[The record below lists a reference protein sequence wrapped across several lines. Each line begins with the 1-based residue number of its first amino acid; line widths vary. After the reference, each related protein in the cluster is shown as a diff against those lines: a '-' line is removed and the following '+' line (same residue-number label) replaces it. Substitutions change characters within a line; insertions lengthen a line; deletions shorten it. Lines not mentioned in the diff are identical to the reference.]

1 MSPTDSFVHLHTA
14 SSYSLRYGT
23 ATPAALVEHA
33 AALGMGALAL
43 TDRDGLYGA
52 VRFAQACVAA
62 GIRPILG
69 ADLVCAS
76 AARPSRRGSG
86 AGRSAG
92 DASADSQAAGGFGP
106 AGLVPGGRAGSGSR
120 PPAELTTDVDL
131 RLDRAA
137 ADAARPPRVVV
148 LARGGRRG
156 WAALCRLVSAAHGD
170 DPARRGRAVVR
181 PEQIADVADR
191 LFVLLG
197 PESTVGR
204 AVAAGR
210 MAEAKA
216 ELLRWWAVCG
226 EAVVVEV
233 VHHLAPPGHP
243 TSRAVAQRLLRLA
256 HEVGVPAVLSN
267 AVRYPVPGDA
277 PVADVLDAARRLV
290 PLELRSRDRVNA
302 EGYLKSGP
310 EMAALAHDLCETA
323 AEARALLSR
332 TRRIADR
339 CELDPHL
346 HLGLGTMHMPE
357 PSVLGTT
364 HAGAVRELRRRCEAG
379 IAGRYSRPGR
389 QVTDRLEAELALIN
403 GLGYETYFLT
413 VAEVVDLTRA
423 AGIRC
428 AARGS
433 GAGSL
438 VNHLLGISG
447 VDPLEHGLL
456 MERFLSAKRVS
467 LPDIDLD
474 VESARRTAVYDLIL
488 DRFGSDRTMCV
499 AMLET
504 YRVRHAVRDA
514 GAALGLP
521 PQEIDAVAKAFPH
534 IRARDARAALRDLPE
549 LRHSRLEEGVFAVLF
564 DLVEKLDG
572 LPRHIALHPSGVLL
586 SDSVLR
592 DRTPVEQSAQGY
604 PMSQFDKD
612 DVEAIGL
619 LKLDVLGVRMQSAMA
634 HAIAE
639 TERVRGERIDLDA
652 VPLDDEATF
661 ELIRSTRTLGCFQ
674 IESPGQRELIGKFAP
689 ETFGDL
695 IIDISLFRPGPV
707 KSDMVTPF
715 LNARHGWADPVFVH
729 DDLRPILAE
738 TEGVVV
744 FHEQVIRIIAQMTG
758 CGFDRADQSRRLLGS
773 IQGQQATG
781 DWFCVAAD
789 HRGYPRPVV
798 ERVWEILKAFASFG
812 FCKAHAGAFALPT
825 YQSAWLK
832 AHHPAAFYA
841 GLLTHDPGMYPKRLI
856 LDDARQFGI
865 PVLPPSVNDSV
876 TDYTLE
882 RTADGGDALR
892 LGLADVKGITDA
904 ELERIVREREG
915 ARYASLP
922 DFRRRAEPSQPT
934 LENLVLAGAL
944 DTLHPEL
951 TRRDLLLHAA
961 TDPKP
966 KGPRRPGPA
975 QLELAD
981 ADPEEQERRTGPT
994 ALPAPTETERIRGEI
1009 EALGLDHSAHLL
1021 SPYLPFLEELGT
1033 VRSREL
1039 LAQRNR
1045 SEILIAGVKVATQT
1059 PPVRTGVRVVFA
1071 TLDDATGPLDF
1082 AMFEDAQQHYAST
1095 VFHSWLLVVRGV
1107 VRRTGPRG
1115 VSLTATAA
1123 WELTALH
1130 ELWRTEGVDAVRAV
1144 LATRPE
1150 AEPAPAR
1157 RVMLHPSGFRMS
1169 PYADLKPPGVPA
1181 AEAPRKLWHTS
1192 PGSPG

>member
-23 ATPAALVEHA
+23 ATPAALVERA
-33 AALGMGALAL
+33 AELGMGALGL

-52 VRFAQACVAA
+52 VRFAQACAEH
-62 GIRPILG
+62 GIRPIVG
-69 ADLVCAS
+69 ADLACADPRTD
-76 AARPSRRGSG
+76 ARVTGRVTGRATGRA
-86 AGRSAG
+86 AGRVAG
-92 DASADSQAAGGFGP
+92 RTEG
-106 AGLVPGGRAGSGSR
+106 PGG
-120 PPAELTTDVDL
+120 AE
-131 RLDRAA
+131 LDRAA

-148 LARGGRRG
+148 LARGRRAG

-170 DPARRGRAVVR
+170 DMERRGRPVVD
-181 PEQIADVADR
+181 PELVARAGDGV
-191 LFVLLG
+191 FVLLG
-197 PESTVGR
+197 AESVVGR
-204 AVAAGR
+204 AAAAGR
-210 MAEAKA
+210 TAEAKT
-216 ELLRWWAVCG
+216 ELQRWRAACG
-226 EAVVVEV
+226 DAVVVEV

-243 TSRAVAQRLLRLA
+243 TSRAAAQRLLRLA
-256 HEVGVPAVLSN
+256 HEVGVPAVLTN
-267 AVRYPVPGDA
+267 AVRYPVPEDA

-302 EGYLKSGP
+302 EGYLKTGP
-310 EMAALAHDLCETA
+310 EMAALAHDLCGTA
-323 AEARALLSR
+323 SEVRALLAQ
-332 TRRIADR
+332 TRRIAEL
-339 CELDPHL
+339 CALDPHVDI
-346 HLGLGTMHMPE
+346 GLGSMHMPE
-357 PSVLGTT
+357 AGVLGTT
-364 HAGAVRELRRRCEAG
+364 RAGAVRELRQRCEAG
-379 IAGRYSRPGR
+379 IPRRYGSPSGRTHERI
-389 QVTDRLEAELALIN
+389 TERLESELTLIK
-403 GLGYETYFLT
+403 GLGYEPYFLT

-447 VDPLEHGLL
+447 VDPMAHGLL
-456 MERFLSAKRVS
+456 MERFLSAKRTS

-474 VESARRTAVYDLIL
+474 VESARRTEVYDLIL
-488 DRFGSDRTMCV
+488 DRFGSDRTLCV

-549 LRHSRLEEGVFAVLF
+549 LRHSRLEEGIFAVLF
-564 DLVEKLDG
+564 DIVEKLDG

-586 SDSVLR
+586 SDRTLR
-592 DRTPVEQSAQGY
+592 DRTPVELSAQRY

-634 HAIAE
+634 HAVTE
-639 TERVRGERIDLDA
+639 TVRVGGERIDLDA
-652 VPLDDEATF
+652 VPLDDPDTF

-729 DDLRPILAE
+729 DDLRGILAE

-773 IQGQQATG
+773 IKGQQAIG

-856 LDDARQFGI
+856 LDDARQFGVT
-865 PVLPPSVNDSV
+865 VLPPSVNDSV
-876 TDYTLE
+876 ASYTVE
-882 RTADGGDALR
+882 RVTVERVTSEQTPGEGDALR
-892 LGLADVKGITDA
+892 IGLADVKGISDA

-915 ARYASLP
+915 APYASLA

-944 DTLHPEL
+944 DALHPGL

-966 KGPRRPGPA
+966 KGPRRPGPS

-981 ADPEEQERRTGPT
+981 ALAETAGDTTARPT
-994 ALPAPTETERIRGEI
+994 ALPAPTDSELIHGEI

-1021 SPYLPFLEELGT
+1021 SPYLRFLDELGT
-1033 VRSREL
+1033 VRSRDL
-1039 LAQRNR
+1039 LTQRNR

-1095 VFHSWLLVVRGV
+1095 VFHSWLLLVRGV
-1107 VRRTGPRG
+1107 IRRTGPRG

-1130 ELWRTEGVDAVRAV
+1130 ELWREAGLDAVREV
-1144 LATRPE
+1144 LAARPE
-1150 AEPAPAR
+1150 LEAAPPR

>member
-1 MSPTDSFVHLHTA
+1 VL
-14 SSYSLRYGT
+14 
-23 ATPAALVEHA
+23 AA
-33 AALGMGALAL
+33 
-43 TDRDGLYGA
+43 
-52 VRFAQACVAA
+52 QQVA
-62 GIRPILG
+62 
-69 ADLVCAS
+69 
-76 AARPSRRGSG
+76 
-86 AGRSAG
+86 
-92 DASADSQAAGGFGP
+92 
-106 AGLVPGGRAGSGSR
+106 
-120 PPAELTTDVDL
+120 
-131 RLDRAA
+131 AA
-137 ADAARPPRVVV
+137 AD
-148 LARGGRRG
+148 
-156 WAALCRLVSAAHGD
+156 RLY
-170 DPARRGRAVVR
+170 
-181 PEQIADVADR
+181 
-191 LFVLLG
+191 VLLG
-197 PESTVGR
+197 PDSAVGR
-204 AVAAGR
+204 AAAAGR

-216 ELLRWWAVCG
+216 ELLRWRTLCG
-226 EAVVVEV
+226 QAVVIEV

-243 TSRAVAQRLLRLA
+243 ASRGVAQRLLRLA
-256 HEVGVPAVLSN
+256 RESGVPAVLTN
-267 AVRYPVPGDA
+267 AVRYLAPEDA
-277 PVADVLDAARRLV
+277 PVADVLDASRRLV
-290 PLELRSRDRVNA
+290 PLELSARDRVNA
-302 EGYLKSGP
+302 EGCLKSGP
-310 EMAALAHDLCETA
+310 EMAALAYDLCDTA
-323 AEARALLSR
+323 AEARELLAQ
-332 TRRIADR
+332 TRRIAER
-339 CELDPHL
+339 CLLDPLGHDI
-346 HLGLGTMHMPE
+346 GLGSMHMPE
-357 PSVLGTT
+357 PSILGTT
-364 HAGAVRELRRRCEAG
+364 RAGAVRELRARCEAG
-379 IAGRYSRPGR
+379 ITWRYGRSNK
-389 QVTDRLEAELALIN
+389 QVTDRLEEELALIHR
-403 GLGYETYFLT
+403 LGYEPYFLT

-447 VDPLEHGLL
+447 VEPLEHGLL

-467 LPDIDLD
+467 LPDIDID
-474 VESARRTAVYDLIL
+474 VESARRTEVYDLIL
-488 DRFGSDRTMCV
+488 DRFGSDRTLCV

-521 PQEIDAVAKAFPH
+521 PAEIDAVAKAFPH
-534 IRARDARAALRDLPE
+534 IRAREVRAAVRELPE
-549 LRHSRLEEGVFAVLF
+549 LRHSRLEEGVFTALF
-564 DLVEKLDG
+564 DIVEKLDG

-586 SDSVLR
+586 SDRRLR
-592 DRTPVEQSAQGY
+592 DRTPVETSAQGY

-634 HAIAE
+634 HALAQIE
-639 TERVRGERIDLDA
+639 KVGRSEGVSGERVDLDA
-652 VPLDDEATF
+652 VPLDDEVTF

-689 ETFGDL
+689 RTFGDL

-729 DDLRPILAE
+729 EDLREILAE

-744 FHEQVIRIIAQMTG
+744 FHEQVIRIIAKMTG
-758 CGFDRADQSRRLLGS
+758 CGFDRADQARRALGS
-773 IQGQQATG
+773 VKGQQEIG
-781 DWFCVAAD
+781 DWFCVQAD
-789 HRGYPRPVV
+789 RRGYPRPVV

-841 GLLTHDPGMYPKRLI
+841 GVLTHDPGMYPKRLI
-856 LDDARQFGI
+856 LDDARQFGV

-876 TDYTLE
+876 ADYTVE
-882 RTADGGDALR
+882 RTPDGRDALR
-892 LGLADVKGITDA
+892 IGLADVKGISDA
-904 ELERIVREREG
+904 EIARIVREREG
-915 ARYASLP
+915 TPYTSLP
-922 DFRRRAEPSQPT
+922 DFRRRAEPDQPT

-944 DTLHPEL
+944 DALHPRL

-966 KGPRRPGPA
+966 KGPRRPLPA

-981 ADPEEQERRTGPT
+981 AAGEERETGPT
-994 ALPAPTETERIRGEI
+994 SLPEPTATDLIRGEV

-1021 SPYLPFLEELGT
+1021 TPYLPFLDELGV
-1033 VRSREL
+1033 VRSAEL
-1039 LAQRNR
+1039 LRQRNR

-1082 AMFEDAQQHYAST
+1082 AMFEDAQAHYAAT
-1095 VFHSWLLVVRGV
+1095 VFHSWLLLVRGV

-1130 ELWRTEGVDAVRAV
+1130 ELWQAEGLEAVRAV
-1144 LATRPE
+1144 LATVPE
-1150 AEPAPAR
+1150 PEEPPAR
-1157 RVMLHPSGFRMS
+1157 RVLVHPSGFRMS
-1169 PYADLKPPGVPA
+1169 PYADLRPPGVPA
-1181 AEAPRKLWHTS
+1181 ADAPRKLWHTS

>member
-1 MSPTDSFVHLHTA
+1 MSPADSFVHLHTA

-33 AALGMGALAL
+33 AVLGMGALAL

-52 VRFAQACVAA
+52 VRFAQACVSA

-69 ADLVCAS
+69 ADLACG
-76 AARPSRRGSG
+76 PTG
-86 AGRSAG
+86 AGAAQAPAAHAPVPAPVPDS
-92 DASADSQAAGGFGP
+92 DA
-106 AGLVPGGRAGSGSR
+106 
-120 PPAELTTDVDL
+120 DL

-170 DPARRGRAVVR
+170 DMARRGRAVVR
-181 PEQIADVADR
+181 PEQIADAADR
-191 LFVLLG
+191 LYVLLG

-210 MAEAKA
+210 MAEARA

-243 TSRAVAQRLLRLA
+243 ASRAAAWRLLCLA
-256 HEVGVPAVLSN
+256 QDVGVPTVLTN

-323 AEARALLSR
+323 AEARALLTR
-332 TRRIADR
+332 TRRIAEQ

-346 HLGLGTMHMPE
+346 DLGLNTMHLPE

-364 HAGAVRELRRRCEAG
+364 HAGAVRELRQRCEAG
-379 IAGRYSRPGR
+379 IPGRYGRPR
-389 QVTDRLEAELALIN
+389 REVTDRLEAELALIN
-403 GLGYETYFLT
+403 ALGYETYFLT

-423 AGIRC
+423 AGVRC

-474 VESARRTAVYDLIL
+474 VESARRTEVYDLIL

-586 SDSVLR
+586 SDGLLR

-619 LKLDVLGVRMQSAMA
+619 LKLDVLGVRMQSSMA
-634 HAIAE
+634 HAVAE
-639 TERVRGERIDLDA
+639 TQRVRGERVDLDA

-715 LNARHGWADPVFVH
+715 LNARHGWAEPVFVH

-744 FHEQVIRIIAQMTG
+744 FHEQVIRIIATMTG
-758 CGFDRADQSRRLLGS
+758 CPPDRADQARRVLGS
-773 IQGQQATG
+773 IKGQQEIG

-832 AHHPAAFYA
+832 VHHPAAFYA

-856 LDDARQFGI
+856 LDDARQFGV

-876 TDYTLE
+876 ADYTLE
-882 RTADGGDALR
+882 LTPDGEALR
-892 LGLADVKGITDA
+892 IGLADVKGITDA
-904 ELERIVREREG
+904 ELQRIVGEREG
-915 ARYASLP
+915 VRYTSLP

-981 ADPEEQERRTGPT
+981 ADPEEQERQTGPT

-1021 SPYLPFLEELGT
+1021 SPYLPFLDELGT

-1039 LAQRNR
+1039 LSQRNR

-1095 VFHSWLLVVRGV
+1095 VFHSWLLLVRGV

-1130 ELWRTEGVDAVRAV
+1130 ELWQQQGVDAVRAV
-1144 LATRPE
+1144 LAARPE
-1150 AEPAPAR
+1150 PTQAPPR
-1157 RVMLHPSGFRMS
+1157 RVMVHPSGFRMS

>member
-23 ATPAALVEHA
+23 ATPAALAGHA
-33 AALGMGALAL
+33 ASLGMPALAL

-52 VRFAQACVAA
+52 VRFVQACVAA
-62 GIRPILG
+62 GIQPVLG
-69 ADLVCAS
+69 ADLACEH
-76 AARPSRRGSG
+76 G
-86 AGRSAG
+86 A
-92 DASADSQAAGGFGP
+92 D
-106 AGLVPGGRAGSGSR
+106 GSGSAGR
-120 PPAELTTDVDL
+120 T
-131 RLDRAA
+131 LDRAA
-137 ADAARPPRVVV
+137 ADAARPPRAVV
-148 LARGGRRG
+148 LARGGRAG
-156 WAALCRLVSAAHGD
+156 YAALCRLVSAAHGED
-170 DPARRGRAVVR
+170 VERRARPVLAAQQV
-181 PEQIADVADR
+181 AAAADR
-191 LFVLLG
+191 LYVLLG
-197 PESTVGR
+197 PGSAVGR
-204 AVAAGR
+204 AAAAGR

-216 ELLRWWAVCG
+216 ELLRWRTLCG
-226 EAVVVEV
+226 EAVVIEV

-243 TSRAVAQRLLRLA
+243 ASRGVAQRLLRLA
-256 HEVGVPAVLSN
+256 RETGVPAVLTN
-267 AVRYPVPGDA
+267 AVRYLAPEDA

-290 PLELRSRDRVNA
+290 PLELSSRDRVNA
-302 EGYLKSGP
+302 EGHLKSGP
-310 EMAALAHDLCETA
+310 EMAALAHDLCDTA
-323 AEARALLSR
+323 AEARELLAQ
-332 TRRIADR
+332 TRRIAER
-339 CELDPHL
+339 CLLDDLGHDI
-346 HLGLGTMHMPE
+346 GLGSMHMPE

-364 HAGAVRELRRRCEAG
+364 RAGAIRELRARCEAG
-379 IAGRYSRPGR
+379 ITWRYGRPSRE
-389 QVTDRLEAELALIN
+389 VTTRLEEELALIDR
-403 GLGYETYFLT
+403 LGYQPYFLT

-447 VDPLEHGLL
+447 VEPLEHGLL
-456 MERFLSAKRVS
+456 MERFLSEKRLS
-467 LPDIDLD
+467 LPDIDVD
-474 VESARRTAVYDLIL
+474 VESARRTEVYDLIL
-488 DRFGSDRTMCV
+488 DRFGSDRTLCV

-521 PQEIDAVAKAFPH
+521 PAEIDAVAKAFPH
-534 IRARDARAALRDLPE
+534 IRARDARAAMRDLPE
-549 LRHSRLEEGVFAVLF
+549 LRHSRLEEGVFTALF
-564 DLVEKLDG
+564 DIVEKLDG

-586 SDSVLR
+586 SDRRLR
-592 DRTPVEQSAQGY
+592 DRTPVETSAQGY

-634 HAIAE
+634 HAISE
-639 TERVRGERIDLDA
+639 TARVAGERIDLDA
-652 VPLDDEATF
+652 VPLDDEETF

-689 ETFGDL
+689 QTFGDL

-729 DDLRPILAE
+729 EDLREILAE

-744 FHEQVIRIIAQMTG
+744 FHEQVIRIVAQMTG
-758 CGFDRADQSRRLLGS
+758 CGFARADQARRVLGS
-773 IQGQQATG
+773 IKGQQEIG
-781 DWFCVAAD
+781 DWFCLAAD
-789 HRGYPRPVV
+789 RRGYPRPVV

-832 AHHPAAFYA
+832 THHPAAFYA

-856 LDDARQFGI
+856 LDDARQFGV
-865 PVLPPSVNDSV
+865 PVLPPSVNDSIA
-876 TDYTLE
+876 DYTLE
-882 RTADGGDALR
+882 RTADGRDALR
-892 LGLADVKGITDA
+892 IGLADVKGISEA
-904 ELERIVREREG
+904 EIDRIVREREG
-915 ARYASLP
+915 APYTSLP
-922 DFRRRAEPSQPT
+922 DFRRRAEPDQPT

-944 DTLHPEL
+944 DALHPLL

-966 KGPRRPGPA
+966 KGPRRPLPS

-981 ADPEEQERRTGPT
+981 AAGEERETGPT
-994 ALPAPTETERIRGEI
+994 SLPVPTDTDLIRGEI

-1021 SPYLPFLEELGT
+1021 SPYLPFLDELGV
-1033 VRSREL
+1033 VRSNEL
-1039 LAQRNR
+1039 LRQRNR

-1082 AMFEDAQQHYAST
+1082 AMFEDAQAHYAAT
-1095 VFHSWLLVVRGV
+1095 VFHSWLLLVRGV

-1130 ELWRTEGVDAVRAV
+1130 ELWRTDGVDAVRAV
-1144 LATRPE
+1144 LAVVPE
-1150 AEPAPAR
+1150 PEEAPAR
-1157 RVMLHPSGFRMS
+1157 RVMVHPSGFRMS

-1181 AEAPRKLWHTS
+1181 ADAPRKLWHTS

>member
-33 AALGMGALAL
+33 ASLGMRALAL

-52 VRFAQACVAA
+52 VRFVQACVKA
-62 GIRPILG
+62 GLQPVIG
-69 ADLVCAS
+69 ADLACEH
-76 AARPSRRGSG
+76 G
-86 AGRSAG
+86 AEG
-92 DASADSQAAGGFGP
+92 
-106 AGLVPGGRAGSGSR
+106 
-120 PPAELTTDVDL
+120 
-131 RLDRAA
+131 LDRAA
-137 ADAARPPRVVV
+137 ADAARPPRAVV
-148 LARGGRRG
+148 LARNGRAG
-156 WAALCRLVSAAHGD
+156 YAALCRLVSAAHGED
-170 DPARRGRAVVR
+170 VARRAR
-181 PEQIADVADR
+181 PVLAAQQVAAAADR
-191 LFVLLG
+191 LYVLLG
-197 PESTVGR
+197 PDSAVGR
-204 AVAAGR
+204 AAAAGR

-216 ELLRWWAVCG
+216 ELLRWRTLCG
-226 EAVVVEV
+226 EAVVIEV

-243 TSRAVAQRLLRLA
+243 ASRGVAQRLLRLA
-256 HEVGVPAVLSN
+256 RESGVPAVLTN
-267 AVRYPVPGDA
+267 AVRYLAPEDA
-277 PVADVLDAARRLV
+277 PVADVLDASRRLV
-290 PLELRSRDRVNA
+290 PLELSSRDRVNA

-310 EMAALAHDLCETA
+310 EMAALAHDLCDTA
-323 AEARALLSR
+323 AEARELLAQ
-332 TRRIADR
+332 TRRIAER
-339 CELDPHL
+339 CLLDPDGHDI
-346 HLGLGTMHMPE
+346 GLGSMHMPE

-364 HAGAVRELRRRCEAG
+364 RAGAIRELRSRCEAG
-379 IAGRYSRPGR
+379 VTWRYGRPDEK
-389 QVTDRLEAELALIN
+389 VTARLEEELALIN
-403 GLGYETYFLT
+403 RLGYEPYFLT

-447 VDPLEHGLL
+447 VEPLEHGLL
-456 MERFLSAKRVS
+456 MERFLSGMRVS
-467 LPDIDLD
+467 LPDIDVD
-474 VESARRTAVYDLIL
+474 VESARRTEVYDLIL
-488 DRFGSDRTMCV
+488 DRFGSDRTLCV

-521 PQEIDAVAKAFPH
+521 PAEIDAVAKAFPH
-534 IRARDARAALRDLPE
+534 IRARDARAAMRDLPE
-549 LRHSRLEEGVFAVLF
+549 LRHSRLEEGVFTALF
-564 DLVEKLDG
+564 DIVEKLDG

-586 SDSVLR
+586 SDRRLR
-592 DRTPVEQSAQGY
+592 DRTPVETSAQGY

-634 HAIAE
+634 HALVE
-639 TERVRGERIDLDA
+639 TERVSGERIDLDA
-652 VPLDDEATF
+652 VPLDDEETF

-689 ETFGDL
+689 QTFGDL

-729 DDLRPILAE
+729 EDLRGILAE

-758 CGFDRADQSRRLLGS
+758 CGFDRADQARRVLGS
-773 IQGQQATG
+773 IKGQQEIG
-781 DWFCVAAD
+781 DWFCVQAD
-789 HRGYPRPVV
+789 RRGYPRPVV

-832 AHHPAAFYA
+832 THHPAAFYA

-856 LDDARQFGI
+856 LDDARQFGV

-876 TDYTLE
+876 ADYTLE
-882 RTADGGDALR
+882 RTADGRDALR
-892 LGLADVKGITDA
+892 IGLADVKGISDA
-904 ELERIVREREG
+904 EIARIVREREG
-915 ARYASLP
+915 APYAGLP
-922 DFRRRAEPSQPT
+922 DFRRRAEPDQPT

-944 DTLHPEL
+944 DALHPRL

-961 TDPKP
+961 TDPRP
-966 KGPRRPGPA
+966 KGPRRPLPA

-981 ADPEEQERRTGPT
+981 AAGEERETGPT
-994 ALPAPTETERIRGEI
+994 ALPTPTDTELIRGEI

-1021 SPYLPFLEELGT
+1021 SPYLPFLGELGV
-1033 VRSREL
+1033 VRSNEL
-1039 LAQRNR
+1039 LRQRNR

-1082 AMFEDAQQHYAST
+1082 AMFEDAQQHYAAT
-1095 VFHSWLLVVRGV
+1095 VFHSWLLLVRGV

-1130 ELWRTEGVDAVRAV
+1130 ELWRAEGVDAVRAV
-1144 LATRPE
+1144 LAVVPE
-1150 AEPAPAR
+1150 AEEAPAR
-1157 RVMLHPSGFRMS
+1157 RVMVHPSGFKMS

-1181 AEAPRKLWHTS
+1181 ADAPRKLWHTS

>member
-23 ATPAALVEHA
+23 ATPAALARRA
-33 AALGMGALAL
+33 AELGMGALGL

-52 VRFAQACVAA
+52 VRFAQACVEH
-62 GIRPILG
+62 GVRPIVG
-69 ADLVCAS
+69 ADLACADPRTDVRTGMRTD
-76 AARPSRRGSG
+76 ARIVGRT
-86 AGRSAG
+86 AG
-92 DASADSQAAGGFGP
+92 
-106 AGLVPGGRAGSGSR
+106 PGG
-120 PPAELTTDVDL
+120 AE
-131 RLDRAA
+131 LDRAA

-148 LARGGRRG
+148 LARGRRAG
-156 WAALCRLVSAAHGD
+156 WAALCRVVSTAHGD
-170 DPARRGRAVVR
+170 DMERRGRPVVG
-181 PEQIADVADR
+181 PELVARAGDGV
-191 LFVLLG
+191 FVLLG
-197 PESTVGR
+197 PESVVGR
-204 AVAAGR
+204 AAAAGR
-210 MAEAKA
+210 TAEAKA
-216 ELLRWWAVCG
+216 ELQRWRAACG
-226 EAVVVEV
+226 DAVVVEV

-243 TSRAVAQRLLRLA
+243 TSRAAGQRMLRLA
-256 HEVGVPAVLSN
+256 RELGVPAVLSN
-267 AVRYPVPGDA
+267 AVRYPVPEDA

-302 EGYLKSGP
+302 EGYLKTGP

-323 AEARALLSR
+323 SEVRALLAQ
-332 TRRIADR
+332 TRRIAEL
-339 CELDPHL
+339 CALDPHL
-346 HLGLGTMHMPE
+346 DIGLGSMHMPE
-357 PSVLGTT
+357 AGVLGTT
-364 HAGAVRELRRRCEAG
+364 REGAVRELRQRCEAG
-379 IAGRYSRPGR
+379 IPRRYGSPGR
-389 QVTDRLEAELALIN
+389 AASQKITDRLESELTLID
-403 GLGYETYFLT
+403 GLGYEPYFLT

-447 VDPLEHGLL
+447 VDPMAHGLL
-456 MERFLSAKRVS
+456 MERFLSAKRTS

-474 VESARRTAVYDLIL
+474 VESARRTEVYDLIL
-488 DRFGSDRTMCV
+488 DRFGSDRTLCV

-549 LRHSRLEEGVFAVLF
+549 LRHSRLEEGIFAVLF
-564 DLVEKLDG
+564 DIVEKLDG

-586 SDSVLR
+586 SDRTLR
-592 DRTPVEQSAQGY
+592 DRTPVELSAQRY

-634 HAIAE
+634 HALKE
-639 TERVRGERIDLDA
+639 TVRVDGERIDLDA
-652 VPLDDEATF
+652 VPLDDPATF

-729 DDLRPILAE
+729 DDLREILAE

-744 FHEQVIRIIAQMTG
+744 FHEQVIRIIAKMTG
-758 CGFDRADQSRRLLGS
+758 CAPDRADQSRRLLGS
-773 IQGQQATG
+773 IKGQQAVG

-856 LDDARQFGI
+856 LTDARQFGVT
-865 PVLPPSVNDSV
+865 VLPPSVNDSV
-876 TDYTLE
+876 VDYTIE
-882 RTADGGDALR
+882 RGPDGSGSSRDALR
-892 LGLADVKGITDA
+892 IGLADVKGISDA

-915 ARYASLP
+915 APYASLA

-944 DTLHPEL
+944 DALHPGL

-966 KGPRRPGPA
+966 KGPRRPGPS

-981 ADPEEQERRTGPT
+981 ALAGNSGEEPTAVPT
-994 ALPAPTETERIRGEI
+994 ALPAPTDSELIHGEI

-1021 SPYLPFLEELGT
+1021 SPYLRFLHELGT
-1033 VRSREL
+1033 VRSRDL
-1039 LAQRNR
+1039 LTQRNR

-1095 VFHSWLLVVRGV
+1095 VFHSWLLLVRGV

-1123 WELTALH
+1123 WELTGLH
-1130 ELWRTEGVDAVRAV
+1130 ELWREAGVDAVREV
-1144 LATRPE
+1144 LAARPE
-1150 AEPAPAR
+1150 AEAAPPR